1 MIRSKGYKGAIRI
14 KQVKNHVRHPPKLFQ
29 NCNFVRYFL
38 CYHFNSIL
46 IMGSYAK
53 WLIWTLKNSK
63 KKKFKNILGFGFNR
77 KTFEFE
83 Q

>member
-1 MIRSKGYKGAIRI
+1 MQSKSNKSKIMLDT
-14 KQVKNHVRHPPKLFQ
+14 HQ
-29 NCNFVRYFL
+29 NFFKIVTLLDIFL
-38 CYHFNSIL
+38 CHHFNSIL

-63 KKKFKNILGFGFNR
+63 NSKKKNILGFGFNK
-77 KTFEFE
+77 KTLELE